1 MIDVQLHSKQG
12 KQSAKPRIPQAALVG
27 TLSPMVMEVG
37 HQVTM
42 CLTPCILIL
51 SWEMSRLPIRL
62 PLLFSGTVSLEPYI
76 ILTETYNW
84 YQMITLMRCH

>member
-1 MIDVQLHSKQG
+1 MIDVQLHSTQG

-37 HQVTM
+37 HQGTM
-42 CLTPCILIL
+42 CLTRCILIL

-62 PLLFSGTVSLEPYI
+62 LQLFSGIVSLEPYV
-76 ILTETYNW
+76 ILSN
-84 YQMITLMRCH
+84 